1 MIKLIS
7 DYKPMLLRLFFVI
20 LIATALGAAVYYVI
34 QNLFIFVLVIGIS
47 AILQKPIQLIVAK
60 MRVNRMM
67 AIIICLLSFMI
78 TISIS
83 FSLILIYLIDI
94 FNAIVIQIPDY
105 FETIIEFFKQWIYN
119 FTNYTLPNIDFLP
132 TPLNDQLSSQ
142 LIKLIDYLYS
152 LVMTISHNLANHF
165 IPFISNAIIQT
176 IELTSSTIIV
186 IILTILLCKDWEKY
200 KYYLTKW
207 LTKKAVNKTSEFSR
221 HFFSMGWGYIKAQL
235 LVCLA
240 TTIVLIIGFYFINI
254 DRAFGVGVAFGL
266 IDFIPIIGVGILLW
280 PWIIYCLV
288 TSQFIVAIELAV
300 IYIIIVCLRQFLE
313 PKLVSEQIGMNS
325 FFIISIGY
333 LCILYFGLW
342 GILYTPIVLITIQS
356 IKRSQLDQIVY
367 RYIVNGQLNV

>member
-1 MIKLIS
+1 
-7 DYKPMLLRLFFVI
+7 MLLRLFFVI
-20 LIATALGAAVYYVI
+20 LIATALVAAVYYVI

-152 LVMTISHNLANHF
+152 LVMTISHNLANQF
-165 IPFISNAIIQT
+165 IPFVSNAIIQT
-176 IELTSSTIIV
+176 IEFTSSTIIV

-200 KYYLTKW
+200 KY
-207 LTKKAVNKTSEFSR
+207 S
-221 HFFSMGWGYIKAQL
+221 
-235 LVCLA
+235 
-240 TTIVLIIGFYFINI
+240 
-254 DRAFGVGVAFGL
+254 
-266 IDFIPIIGVGILLW
+266 
-280 PWIIYCLV
+280 
-288 TSQFIVAIELAV
+288 
-300 IYIIIVCLRQFLE
+300 
-313 PKLVSEQIGMNS
+313 
-325 FFIISIGY
+325 
-333 LCILYFGLW
+333 
-342 GILYTPIVLITIQS
+342 
-356 IKRSQLDQIVY
+356 
-367 RYIVNGQLNV
+367 